1 MGRGICQWG
10 NQSINQWGNQS
21 INKSMRESV
30 NRGINQSNLWLDLN
44 NSFCYSRILMYDN
57 LLCI

>member
-1 MGRGICQWG
+1 MSRGISQWG
-10 NQSINQWGNQS
+10 NQSINQ
-21 INKSMRESV
+21 SMGESD

-44 NSFCYSRILMYDN
+44 NNFCYSRIFMYDN